1 MLHTLWIAGA
11 LFVGLMGGLGFAATN
26 DPVKWSDAVTAIGT
40 VIAAIGTVGTLG
52 YQVVQTAKAQRQ
64 LRTQALLAEHMEAEL
79 VQMWLR
85 ELQHLIAYRSAFFSF
100 GGQVS
105 DEELAAWKGELL
117 SARDK
122 VKDGRSR
129 ITSRLGHRFYLA
141 IEDAFV
147 WANAILS
154 RVSSRRLREDQRHL
168 MVDIQNLSAM
178 LEESLVQT
186 TEWRKDLDLRIAN
199 GLQ

>member
-11 LFVGLMGGLGFAATN
+11 VFAGLMGGLGFAATY

-85 ELQHLIAYRSAFFSF
+85 ELLHLIHYRSTLFTF
-100 GGQVS
+100 GRQVS
-105 DEELAAWKGELL
+105 DEDLAAWKGELL
-117 SARDK
+117 SVRDK

-141 IEDAFV
+141 IDDALG
-147 WANAILS
+147 WAISLCNRAAS
-154 RVSSRRLREDQRHL
+154 RHL
-168 MVDIQNLSAM
+168 RDGQERLMADIRDLSVM

-186 TEWRKDLDLRIAN
+186 TEWRKDLDMRIAN

>member
-1 MLHTLWIAGA
+1 MLHALWITGA
-11 LFVGLMGGLGFAATN
+11 VFAGLMGGLGFAATY

-79 VQMWLR
+79 VQMWLL
-85 ELQHLIAYRSAFFSF
+85 ELLHLIDYYSRVLES
-100 GGQVS
+100 GREIS
-105 DEELAAWKGELL
+105 DADLAVWKGDLL
-117 SARDK
+117 SVRDK
-122 VKDGRSR
+122 VKDGRAR

-141 IEDAFV
+141 IDDALG
-147 WANAILS
+147 WANSLLN
-154 RVSSRRLREDQRHL
+154 RQSSRHHHYGSRDL
-168 MVDIQNLSAM
+168 MPRIQHLSAM
-178 LEESLVQT
+178 LKDSLDQT

>member
-1 MLHTLWIAGA
+1 MLHALWITGA
-11 LFVGLMGGLGFAATN
+11 VFAGLMGGLGFAATY

-79 VQMWLR
+79 VQMWLL
-85 ELQHLIAYRSAFFSF
+85 ELRHLIDYYSMVFKSGR
-100 GGQVS
+100 QMS
-105 DEELAAWKGELL
+105 DADLAVWKGEL
-117 SARDK
+117 SSVRDK
-122 VKDGRSR
+122 VKDGRAR

-141 IEDAFV
+141 IDDALGL
-147 WANAILS
+147 ANSLLNRA
-154 RVSSRRLREDQRHL
+154 SSRHHHDGPGDLMLRIHH
-168 MVDIQNLSAM
+168 LSAM
-178 LEESLVQT
+178 LKDSLDQT

-199 GLQ
+199 GQQ